1 MGEQMITISIADR
14 PYRLAINNEKEEE
27 NVRKAARLINEK
39 VKEYSTHYAFK
50 DKQDLLA
57 MVVLQFAA
65 KVLDL
70 ELQNEMESKKTL
82 EGLLEIEKILS

>member
-65 KVLDL
+65 KVMDL
-70 ELQNEMESKKTL
+70 ELQNEMESKKAI

>member
-1 MGEQMITISIADR
+1 MITISIADR

-27 NVRKAARLINEK
+27 NIRKAAVLINEK
-39 VKEYSTHYAFK
+39 LKEYSTHYAFK

-65 KVLDL
+65 KVMDL
-70 ELQNEMESKKTL
+70 ELQNEGESQTTMD
-82 EGLLEIEKILS
+82 GLLEIEKILS

>member
-1 MGEQMITISIADR
+1 MGEQTLTISIADR
-14 PYRLAINNEKEEE
+14 PYRLAINSETEEE
-27 NVRKAARLINEK
+27 NVRKAARLINDK
-39 VKEYSTHYAFK
+39 IKDYSTHYAFK

-70 ELQNEMESKKTL
+70 ELQREMESKKTF
-82 EGLLEIEKILS
+82 EGLLEIDKILS

>member
-27 NVRKAARLINEK
+27 NVRKAAVLINEK
-39 VKEYSTHYAFK
+39 LEEYSTHYAFK

-65 KVLDL
+65 KVMDI
-70 ELQNEMESKKTL
+70 ELQNEVESQKTMD
-82 EGLLEIEKILS
+82 ELLKIDKILS

>member
-14 PYRLAINNEKEEE
+14 PYRLAINNETEEE
-27 NVRKAARLINEK
+27 NIRKAARLINEK
-39 VKEYSTHYAFK
+39 IKDYSTHYAFK

-65 KVLDL
+65 KVMEL
-70 ELQNEMESKKTL
+70 EVKDEMESNKTL
-82 EGLLEIEKILS
+82 EGLMEIEKILS

>member
-1 MGEQMITISIADR
+1 MGEQTITISIADR
-14 PYRLAINNEKEEE
+14 PYRLAINSETEEE
-27 NVRKAARLINEK
+27 NVRKAARLINDK
-39 VKEYSTHYAFK
+39 IKDYSTHYAFK

-70 ELQNEMESKKTL
+70 ELQNEVESKKTF
-82 EGLLEIEKILS
+82 EGLLEIDKILS

>member
-14 PYRLAINNEKEEE
+14 PYRLAINNETEEE

-70 ELQNEMESKKTL
+70 EMQNEMESKITI

>member
-27 NVRKAARLINEK
+27 NVRKAAVLINEK
-39 VKEYSTHYAFK
+39 LKEYSTHYAFK

-65 KVLDL
+65 KVMDM
-70 ELQNEMESKKTL
+70 ELQNEVESQKTMD
-82 EGLLEIEKILS
+82 ELLKIDKILS

>member
-1 MGEQMITISIADR
+1 MGEQTITISIADR
-14 PYRLAINNEKEEE
+14 PYRLAINNEAEEE

-70 ELQNEMESKKTL
+70 EIQNEIDSKKAL

>member
-27 NVRKAARLINEK
+27 NVRKAAVLINEK
-39 VKEYSTHYAFK
+39 LKEYSTHYAFK

-65 KVLDL
+65 KVMDI
-70 ELQNEMESKKTL
+70 ELQNEVESQKTMD
-82 EGLLEIEKILS
+82 ELLKIDKILS

>member
-14 PYRLAINNEKEEE
+14 PYRLAITNEKEEE
-27 NVRKAARLINEK
+27 NIRKAAKLINEK
-39 VKEYSTHYAFK
+39 IKEYSTHYAFK

-65 KVLDL
+65 KVIEM
-70 ELQNEMESKKTL
+70 ELQNEIESSITMN
-82 EGLLEIEKILS
+82 ELLEIEKILS

>member
-1 MGEQMITISIADR
+1 MGEQTITISIADR
-14 PYRLAINNEKEEE
+14 PYRLAINSETEEE
-27 NVRKAARLINEK
+27 NVRKAARLINDK
-39 VKEYSTHYAFK
+39 IKDYSTHYAYK

-70 ELQNEMESKKTL
+70 ELQNEVESKKTF
-82 EGLLEIEKILS
+82 EGLLEIDKILS

>member
-1 MGEQMITISIADR
+1 MGEQTITISIADR
-14 PYRLAINNEKEEE
+14 PYRLAINSEKEEE
-27 NVRKAARLINEK
+27 NVRQAARFINEK

-65 KVLDL
+65 KVQDL
-70 ELQNEMESKKTL
+70 ELQNEMESKKTI
-82 EGLLEIEKILS
+82 EGLIEIEKILS